1 MKYEIPLKSMLKNI
15 QKSTICNSVKRT
27 VRLGL
32 MGLLCFVYGF
42 TNAQTW
48 EGTYVFDEAD
58 NHNAYHYKL
67 IVYDKGLAH
76 TADLTIKGIKS
87 IENYQCKVIV
97 NDQKLQLFLKYLDKE
112 AKKQTLLKEGNLLL
126 SLVRNEDNL
135 ETHWNSLKPRI
146 IPNDVKTKVF
156 FDVKPNSIEHYR
168 KYAGFFPYEVGFF
181 NEPWIEENLKKI
193 LEGNYDNFLSYLVIE
208 KPIKIQGQYLI
219 IEGSKLG
226 KGNNIKS
233 KGSSMII
240 IDVLKGK
247 INSAVFTLSGKTT
260 VYKNLD
266 DTDEDVL
273 DRLRK

>member
-1 MKYEIPLKSMLKNI
+1 MIYK
-15 QKSTICNSVKRT
+15 SVKRLS
-27 VRLGL
+27 RIWILSY
-32 MGLLCFVYGF
+32 LCLAFFDSYS
-42 TNAQTW
+42 QTW

-58 NHNAYHYKL
+58 NNNAYHYKL
-67 IVYDKGLAH
+67 IVYDKGLAY
-76 TADLTIKGIKS
+76 TADLNIKGIKS
-87 IENYQCKVIV
+87 LESYQCKVII
-97 NDQKLQLFLKYLDKE
+97 NGQKLQLYLKYLDKE
-112 AKKQTLLKEGNLLL
+112 AKKRTLLKEGDLLL
-126 SLVRNEDNL
+126 SLVLNKDNI
-135 ETHWNSLKPRI
+135 ETYWNSLKPRI
-146 IPNDVKTKVF
+146 VPANSKTKTF
-156 FDVKPNSIEHYR
+156 FEIKPNSIEHYR

-181 NEPWIEENLKKI
+181 NEPWIEDNLKKI
-193 LEGNYDNFLSYLVIE
+193 LTENYDNFLSYLVIE

-226 KGNNIKS
+226 KDNNIKS

-240 IDVLKGK
+240 IDILKGK